1 MQKGKYYMIP
11 FISLSSQVHK
21 TQSRIVL
28 PAGGGKWD
36 LVFTGY
42 SISVWE
48 EEKVLEVHMVT
59 S

>member
-42 SISVWE
+42 SISV
-48 EEKVLEVHMVT
+48 
-59 S
+59 